1 MQDNTNN
8 MAPVPAPKGSNGK
21 FYAIIAIMGV
31 IIVGLA
37 VAVVVLA
44 LPKES
49 SDGGSDVATDCK
61 EEVQKVTDQY
71 NKEKL
76 ESLKQLQ
83 LSQRDVQREDDLS
96 RFITAANS
104 FQSNNTGATPWRDG
118 GTDIN
123 FVHRYV
129 DETCNTLPRVTAYAE
144 YNCSGS
150 QFKDPDGENYKIQY
164 VGSMLET
171 NGGGSA
177 FNGNLETLMEQWPN
191 NHALV
196 VATGAACGSEGK
208 MKQGTGERQYA
219 IAYRLEN
226 GSIACQDNH

>member
-37 VAVVVLA
+37 VAVVILA
-44 LPKES
+44 LPKEPADKS
-49 SDGGSDVATDCK
+49 SETATDCE
-61 EEVQKVTDQY
+61 EEVQEIKDAF

-76 ESLKQLQ
+76 EDLTKLQ

-104 FQSNNTGATPWRDG
+104 YQSNNMGRTPWLDG

-123 FVHRYV
+123 FVHRYI

-144 YNCSGS
+144 YNCSSS
-150 QFKDPDGENYKIQY
+150 QFKDPDGNNYKIQY

-208 MKQGTGERQYA
+208 MEQGTGERQYA

-226 GSIACQDNH
+226 GTIACNDNH